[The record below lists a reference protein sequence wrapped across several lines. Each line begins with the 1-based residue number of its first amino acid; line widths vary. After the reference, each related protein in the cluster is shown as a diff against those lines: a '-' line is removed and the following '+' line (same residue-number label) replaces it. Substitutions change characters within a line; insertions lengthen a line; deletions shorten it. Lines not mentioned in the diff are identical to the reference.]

1 MRAFATLTA
10 LCVASV
16 AAQPTEPAV
25 KPSFRFDA
33 SPYLRGA
40 LGGAAYGLAASS
52 ISHPF
57 DTIKTRLQTKTAV
70 GGSGSVLS
78 RVLGLYRGVGP
89 ATAASILFRTVP
101 FIGYE
106 ATRSMLR
113 SHRLLESQPLLAAL
127 LGGAV
132 GGVMRGC
139 VETPAELAKTR
150 LQVGAGLGSASLLLR
165 GLRSP
170 CLRNAAVIGLFWVAY
185 EASAARR
192 AALPP
197 TLAAFVGGGGCS
209 VLAWAFVRVGHDT
222 CHRATGAAGAA
233 GATGATGPPSVRV
246 ACTSQSPLAKLRVPE
261 AQGCPPSDP
270 AHRKLAPGS
279 GVTVSR
285 RVPRHWRRLRGDDS
299 R

>member
-1 MRAFATLTA
+1 MWKPYAVITRARLLVRAAVRCLSPPSNQNAKYMYFAS
-10 LCVASV
+10 LCIAAAA
-16 AAQPTEPAV
+16 AAQPTPLDSPQAG
-25 KPSFRFDA
+25 PSLRKFDA

-57 DTIKTRLQTKTAV
+57 DTIKTRLQTKAVV
-70 GGSGSVLS
+70 GGSASVLS

-106 ATRSMLR
+106 ATRSLLR

-132 GGVMRGC
+132 GGMMRGC

-150 LQVGAGLGSASLLLR
+150 LQVGAGIGSASLLLR
-165 GLRSP
+165 GLRST

-209 VLAWAFVRVGHDT
+209 VLAWVRHLCRIWNASWGAVPQPG
-222 CHRATGAAGAA
+222 HRAT
-233 GATGATGPPSVRV
+233 
-246 ACTSQSPLAKLRVPE
+246 
-261 AQGCPPSDP
+261 
-270 AHRKLAPGS
+270 
-279 GVTVSR
+279 
-285 RVPRHWRRLRGDDS
+285 
-299 R
+299 